1 MKSAYS
7 RQFILVAGLIVAS
20 FLALGTGFVILSF
33 RYTTDRQR
41 NTLQDNAS
49 FISEFTASYIEE
61 FTTSRRVQDMNIRS
75 TNFRFNLRSL
85 ANMSRAHVLL
95 CELDG
100 TIIYSADGTGQAELD
115 ALVGRRV
122 SQSELNT
129 ALIEDSYMGNLG
141 GLYEE
146 NRYIAG
152 CPIIVH
158 TDQGEQEVGIVV
170 VSTDADDLT
179 ELWRGLLGIFALT
192 TVAALA
198 LAFVL
203 TLVTTRQQTKPLKK
217 MAQTVQEFGR
227 GHFEARMGETA
238 RTDEMGELARAFNS
252 MADSLSQA
260 ETRRSEFIA
269 NISHE
274 LKTPMTTISG
284 FADGILD
291 GTIPPSRQDAALQ
304 TISLETKRLSRLVR
318 RMLDVSRL
326 QAGKGVA
333 AREPFDIVELTARTM
348 VSLEGPISGKSLD
361 VVADLPEDP
370 ISVWGDPDA
379 ITQVCYNLL
388 ENAIKFSKLGG
399 HLWVSVTTQA
409 GKALVTIRNEG
420 ETIPPQEL
428 DRIFDRFHKSDKS
441 RSMDRDGVG
450 LGLYIVR
457 TILHEHKENITVQ
470 SEDGLTQFQFTLTLV

>member
-1 MKSAYS
+1 MKSASS
-7 RQFILVAGLIVAS
+7 RQFLLVAGLIVAS
-20 FLALGTGFVILSF
+20 FFALGAGFMSLSF

-41 NTLQDNAS
+41 DTLEDNAS

-61 FTTSRRVQDMNIRS
+61 FTTSRRAQDMNIRS

-95 CELDG
+95 CEPDG
-100 TIIYSADGTGQAELD
+100 TIIYSADGTGQTELD
-115 ALVGRRV
+115 ALVGQRV
-122 SQSELNT
+122 SRSELS
-129 ALIEDSYMGNLG
+129 AVLAEDSYMGKLD
-141 GLYEE
+141 GLYKED
-146 NRYIAG
+146 RYIAG
-152 CPIIVH
+152 QPIIVH
-158 TDQGEQEVGIVV
+158 TDQGEHEVGVV
-170 VSTDADDLT
+170 LVSTDADDLT

-192 TVAALA
+192 TVAALG

-203 TLVTTRQQTKPLKK
+203 TLFTTRRQTKPLKE

-227 GHFEARMGETA
+227 GHFDAHMAYTE

-291 GTIPPSRQDAALQ
+291 GTIPPGRQDAALQ

-326 QAGKGVA
+326 QAGKGVTT
-333 AREPFDIVELTARTM
+333 RDPFDIVELTARTM
-348 VSLEGPISGKSLD
+348 VSLEGRISAKSLD
-361 VVADLPEDP
+361 VVAGLPEEP
-370 ISVWGDPDA
+370 IQVWGDPDA

-388 ENAIKFSKLGG
+388 DNAIKFSKEGG
-399 HLWVSVTTQA
+399 HLWVEVSAQ
-409 GKALVTIRNEG
+409 GEKAVVKVRDEG
-420 ETIPPQEL
+420 ATIPPEEL
-428 DRIFDRFHKSDKS
+428 DLIFDRFHKSDRS
-441 RSMDRDGVG
+441 RSMDREGVG
-450 LGLYIVR
+450 LGLYIVK
-457 TILHEHKENITVQ
+457 TILNEHDETIAVQ